1 MTEAVKTER
10 VAAGDHACLTFTDP
24 EERLD
29 LVAAFVRDGLRS
41 GHKVVCWTDSLTP
54 DDLAHQLAARS
65 VRPGAALKRGQLRI
79 EPTSDERMGGVTLT
93 AAGMIEVLT
102 AEVKATQRQGYQGL
116 RVTADMG
123 WATRPSVAADELIT
137 FEHAVAELFTDTQL
151 CLVCQYDRDRFDAVT
166 LAFAARTHPKTV
178 AARVYYEDA
187 ILRICR
193 QYSPPGIRMA
203 GQLDY
208 RHRDE
213 VEQALGESLRLDRH
227 MHVNLADLEYID
239 GACAGAIVAT
249 AARLPASRRMTVTCR
264 RAVATVLSLAG
275 ASDVPQLRVGI
286 VS

>member
-10 VAAGDHACLTFTDP
+10 VAAGDHACLTFTDT

-41 GHKVVCWTDSLTP
+41 GNKVVCWTDSLTP

-79 EPTSDERMGGVTLT
+79 DTTSDERTVRRHPDRGRHDRG
-93 AAGMIEVLT
+93 AT
-102 AEVKATQRQGYQGL
+102 AEVKATRRLGYQGL

-123 WATRPSVAADELIT
+123 WATRPSVAADELVT

-166 LAFAARTHPKTV
+166 LAFAAKTHPKTV
-178 AARVYYEDA
+178 AALVYYEDA
-187 ILRICR
+187 LLRVCR
-193 QYSPPGIRMA
+193 QYSPPGVRIA

-213 VEQALGESLRLDRH
+213 LEQALAESLRIDRH

-239 GACAGAIVAT
+239 GDCAGVIVAT

-264 RAVATVLSLAG
+264 RAVATVLALVG
-275 ASDVPQLRVGI
+275 ANDVPQMRVG
-286 VS
+286 VLS

>member
-10 VAAGDHACLTFTDP
+10 VAAGDHACLTFTDS

-29 LVAAFVRDGLRS
+29 LLAAFVRDGLRS

-79 EPTSDERMGGVTLT
+79 DTTSGERLGSPVT
-93 AAGMIEVLT
+93 AAGMIDVLT
-102 AEVKATQRQGYQGL
+102 AEVKATEREGHRGL

-137 FEHAVAELFTDTQL
+137 FEQAVAELFTDTRL

-166 LAFAARTHPKTV
+166 LAFAAKTHPKTV
-178 AARVYYEDA
+178 AAQVYYEDA

-193 QYSPPGIRMA
+193 QYSPPGVRVA

-213 VEQALGESLRLDRH
+213 LDQALGESLRLDRH
-227 MHVNLADLEYID
+227 MHVNLAQLEYID

-264 RAVATVLSLAG
+264 RAVLTVLFLVG
-275 ASDVPQLRVGI
+275 ASDVPQLRVGT